1 MAHPNRWS
9 YMGVHLLLQAHP
21 HSFRWVNAYSCVASW
36 SPHHRRHPFPS
47 CLLHNAL
54 RLCAP
59 ATLPVPMCT
68 YPACPNVYLPCLA
81 QCVPTLPGPMCTYP
95 PQICLLSFSSAHHP
109 WAFACRLYAMLA
121 FFHSPFYLTF
131 FSCCLLHAY
140 LTGAFLLL
148 LTCLPAPYLIVPW
161 SGEPGCGRSVSGVR
175 SRVCCA
181 GCNGHHAR
189 C

>member
-95 PQICLLSFSSAHHP
+95 AWPNVYLPSSNMPAFFQLCPSSLGICLPSLCHA
-109 WAFACRLYAMLA
+109 
-121 FFHSPFYLTF
+121 
-131 FSCCLLHAY
+131 CLLPLA
-140 LTGAFLLL
+140 LLPDVFLLL
-148 LTCLPAPYLIVPW
+148 LTACLPDWRFPPAPYLPAC
-161 SGEPGCGRSVSGVR
+161 PLPDCPLVR
-175 SRVCCA
+175 
-181 GCNGHHAR
+181 
-189 C
+189 